1 MQTDKN
7 LGLEDFTAAINSELN
22 AGKAKLLVDAILS
35 KNKNEI
41 HSLSVPGSTGGI
53 NTNQLFHKLI

>member
-22 AGKAKLLVDAILS
+22 AGKAKLLVDAILA